1 MITRTAVILSLLA
14 GPALAGSPVNERR
27 PAAPDG
33 VVRIENPA
41 GSIKVVTLASP
52 RASFASASVGL
63 ADQPSCLLATI
74 NSLLPRMP

>member
-14 GPALAGSPVNERR
+14 GPALAGSPLNERP

-41 GSIKVVTLASP
+41 GNRLASP
-52 RASFASASVGL
+52 TPTPVRVRN
-63 ADQPSCLLATI
+63 SCQ
-74 NSLLPRMP
+74 